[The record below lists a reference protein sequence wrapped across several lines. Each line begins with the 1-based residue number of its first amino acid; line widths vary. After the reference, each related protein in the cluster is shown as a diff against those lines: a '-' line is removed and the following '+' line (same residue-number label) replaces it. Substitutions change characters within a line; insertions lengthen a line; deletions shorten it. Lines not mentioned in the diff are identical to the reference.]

1 MRAYGDSPNHWP
13 SWLIATLIF
22 VVLVVMLRLASGGN
36 ATQTAGLQ
44 QQFAANPPAP
54 DAGKI
59 ELPPV
64 PTNLAGLARTTTARI
79 LGGLTSQPLNKLARN
94 EVLEVEISSMD
105 PVEGG
110 LKLVGR
116 VTNISAAPVSVSLDN
131 FRFTDASGTVYASS
145 GSPATLLQPQQTAPL
160 DLSLPIPA
168 TSQLTLDVTQPNQ
181 QPIQLILLNT
191 PPTPT
196 P

>member
-13 SWLIATLIF
+13 SWLVAILIF
-22 VVLVVMLRLASGGN
+22 VVLVAVLRFASGGN
-36 ATQTAGLQ
+36 PTQTGGLQ

-54 DAGKI
+54 DAGQI

-64 PTNLAGLARTTTARI
+64 PTNLAALARTTTARI
-79 LGGLTSQPLNKLARN
+79 LGGLTSAPLNKLGRN
-94 EVLEVEISSMD
+94 EVLEVEISSID
-105 PVEGG
+105 PVDGG
-110 LKLVGR
+110 LKLTGR
-116 VTNISAAPVSVSLDN
+116 VTNISTAPVSVSLDS
-131 FRFTDASGTVYASS
+131 FRFTDAGGTIYASS
-145 GSPATLLQPQQTAPL
+145 GSPATSLQPQQTAPL

-168 TSQLTLDVTQPNQ
+168 TSQLTLDVTLSGQ

-191 PPTPT
+191 SPTPT